1 MVNLRNEKNLPIREK
16 FKKCSYF
23 LTEGNKANKIKG
35 LGGKKKVRRAE
46 KKSYILTLSGLRTKK
61 RDVLTAK
68 LRFFAQHGKWLLAQ
82 NQKQKL
88 GGQNMI
94 NKYVEANVDELLVLK
109 GRVKALEG
117 YLNSVTYIDAA
128 IIRGIMGFEKL
139 TKDEEK

>member
-1 MVNLRNEKNLPIREK
+1 MVNLRNEKNLTIREK

-61 RDVLTAK
+61 RDVSTAK
-68 LRFFAQHGKWLLAQ
+68 LRFFTQHDKWLLAQ

-88 GGQNMI
+88 GGQKHDKRI
-94 NKYVEANVDELLVLK
+94 CRSKC
-109 GRVKALEG
+109 R
-117 YLNSVTYIDAA
+117 
-128 IIRGIMGFEKL
+128 
-139 TKDEEK
+139 

>member
-1 MVNLRNEKNLPIREK
+1 M
-16 FKKCSYF
+16 
-23 LTEGNKANKIKG
+23 
-35 LGGKKKVRRAE
+35 
-46 KKSYILTLSGLRTKK
+46 
-61 RDVLTAK
+61 TAK
-68 LRFFAQHGKWLLAQ
+68 LRFFTQHDKWLLAQ

-94 NKYVEANVDELLVLK
+94 NKYVEVNVDELLVLK

>member
-1 MVNLRNEKNLPIREK
+1 MKKFFPYARK

-35 LGGKKKVRRAE
+35 LGGKKKVRRE
-46 KKSYILTLSGLRTKK
+46 KKRSYILTLSGLRTKK

-68 LRFFAQHGKWLLAQ
+68 LRFFTQHDKWLLAQ

-88 GGQNMI
+88 GGENMI
-94 NKYVEANVDELLVLK
+94 NKYVEVNVDELLVLK